1 VASSCP
7 EAIRKS
13 TEWKSTGSAV
23 VRLRDAFSFFTRHV
37 LIVSWVLV
45 SSAVYAQEPES
56 IDESERHDSGW
67 EIYLDNDAFS
77 LLPLDQDYTGG
88 LAVTLYGKRVT
99 QYPFSLE
106 SIRDKIDQWSGS
118 DWRYRSKKTFELHS
132 FGFGYAAFTP
142 KNTSAS
148 TPVYDD
154 RPYASLVY
162 IANTQQTVAYE
173 ENQVFQSTL
182 MLGVLGLGVAEF
194 IQNTVHSALGQ
205 GTANGW
211 HNQISNGGE
220 PTFRYTLAR
229 QVTHKKRYVKN
240 GIDYE
245 LKSTADVSVGYI
257 TDVSLGLGTRFG
269 DIRSPW
275 WSFNPHQFDYSN
287 MGIPTCRTGCSIR
300 VEELFFWGGMDLR
313 YRFYNAL
320 LQGQF
325 RESTVTYSASEM
337 NPWIA
342 EAWGGVTKR
351 FQNGYKFS
359 FVLRASTPELRV
371 GEPRNPVWAGIIV
384 GRSF

>member
-1 VASSCP
+1 MSY
-7 EAIRKS
+7 
-13 TEWKSTGSAV
+13 
-23 VRLRDAFSFFTRHV
+23 LRDTISFFTPLV
-37 LIVSWVLV
+37 LIGCSVL
-45 SSAVYAQEPES
+45 AVNAIYAQELEV
-56 IDESERHDSGW
+56 IDESEKHDSGW

-88 LAVTLYGKRVT
+88 LTVTLYGKRVT
-99 QYPFSLE
+99 QYPFSIE
-106 SIRDKIDQWSGS
+106 SMRRKIDQWSGS
-118 DWRYRSKKTFELHS
+118 DWRYRSKKTFKLHS
-132 FGFGYAAFTP
+132 FGFGYTAFTP
-142 KNTSAS
+142 KNTIAS
-148 TPVYDD
+148 TPIYDD

-205 GTANGW
+205 STANGW

-229 QVTHKKRYVKN
+229 QVTHKKHYVKN
-240 GIDYE
+240 GVDYE
-245 LKSTADVSVGYI
+245 LKSTGDISVGYI
-257 TDVSLGLGTRFG
+257 TDVSFGFGTRFG
-269 DIRSPW
+269 DIHSPW

-287 MGIPTCRTGCSIR
+287 TGIPTVRTGR
-300 VEELFFWGGMDLR
+300 RAQYKELFFWGGVDLR

-325 RESTVTYSASEM
+325 RESTVTYSASEV
-337 NPWIA
+337 NPWIL
-342 EAWGGVTKR
+342 EVWGGITKR
-351 FQNGYKFS
+351 FVSGYTFS
-359 FVLRASTPELRV
+359 FVLRANSPELRIGV
-371 GEPRNPVWAGIIV
+371 PRNPVWAGITI